1 MLVLTRKLGESIMIG
16 GNIKITV
23 VTIEGGAV
31 RLGIEAPA
39 TVPVYRQELYDAVR
53 KENLQAIRSA
63 LQFKKI
69 PRPGIGRQRK

>member
-23 VTIEGGAV
+23 VTIDGGAV

-39 TVPVYRQELYDAVR
+39 NVSVYRQELYEAVR